1 MRPSRWLLAFYR
13 MPLAARL
20 AMPKVSLPR
29 QREQEH
35 DKPLLNERVLRQLLT
50 SQSMIPFVNLR
61 NHTMAIR

>member
-1 MRPSRWLLAFYR
+1 